1 MRKPKFG
8 KKQASFEIEIGFSQ
22 SVILF
27 DILIGLA
34 FLFGG
39 SAFAYWI
46 ESWWAL
52 AVPLLGLFTIWQAVK
67 RGFDQGPQLKIG
79 HSGIWL
85 AEFGFLPWGKALPNI
100 KSEVGYRSVS
110 TYLVILNRTYPERE
124 TETARLSMRELDID
138 ARELRA
144 SLSKYSSKQM

>member
-8 KKQASFEIEIGFSQ
+8 KKQTSFELEIGFSQ

-52 AVPLLGLFTIWQAVK
+52 AVPLLGLFIIWQAVK

-79 HSGIWL
+79 YSGIWA
-85 AEFGFLPWGKALPNI
+85 AEFGFLPWGRALPII
-100 KSEVGYRSVS
+100 KTEVGYRSAS

-124 TETARLSMRELDID
+124 IELARLSMRELAID
-138 ARELRA
+138 ASELQA
-144 SLSKYSSKQM
+144 CLSKYSSK

>member
-8 KKQASFEIEIGFSQ
+8 KRQIRFELEIGFSQ

-52 AVPLLGLFTIWQAVK
+52 AVPLLGLFIILQAIK
-67 RGFDQGPQLKIG
+67 RGLDQGPQLKVG
-79 HSGIWL
+79 HVGVWS
-85 AEFGFLPWGKALPNI
+85 AEFGFLSWGKASPII
-100 KSEVGYRSVS
+100 KTEVGYRSVS

-124 TETARLSMRELDID
+124 TEIARLSIRELDID
-138 ARELRA
+138 ARALQTY
-144 SLSKYSSKQM
+144 LNKYSSKQM